1 MSNVYNVANIISGT
15 EGPHRN
21 LSKILAKISLNL
33 KNSENIGQIDKLIFL
48 GEIREY
54 HNKRKENN
62 TTLKYISRYN
72 SEKKVT
78 QFNLH
83 FGTLVKI
90 NASM

>member
-1 MSNVYNVANIISGT
+1 MFAKCANYSESKRALERFIML
-15 EGPHRN
+15 RW
-21 LSKILAKISLNL
+21 LSRKAKL
-33 KNSENIGQIDKLIFL
+33 KNSENIGQISKLKNL